1 MPIEEMLRFNSQKVE
16 KALEG
21 FLPRRDCLQADL
33 IEAMRYSL
41 LGGGKR
47 IRPALALEF
56 CKVCGGREEDVM
68 PFACAV
74 EMVHSYSLIHDDLPC
89 MDDDDM
95 RRGKPSTHK
104 QFGEALALLA
114 GDALLSLAF
123 ETLLKSP
130 AEPAR
135 VLLAAKELAAAS
147 GYLGMVGGQVIDL
160 DSEDKQIDYETLK
173 AMHAAKTGAMIL
185 AAARMGCYACGAKEE
200 SLAACT
206 AYAKNIGM
214 AFQVTDDI
222 LDVVSDAATLGKSTG
237 KDSRDKKSTYVTLY
251 GLEEAKRMAGAF
263 TKEAVDAL
271 APFGERADSLRELA
285 FYLAGRKN

>member
-1 MPIEEMLRFNSQKVE
+1 MSIEEMLRCNSQKVE
-16 KALEG
+16 KALED
-21 FLPRRDCLQADL
+21 FLPMRSCRQADL

-56 CKVCGGREEDVM
+56 CRVCGGREEDVM

-104 QFGEALALLA
+104 KYGEALALLA

-130 AEPAR
+130 AQPQR
-135 VLLAAKELAAAS
+135 VLAAAKELADAS

-160 DSEDKQIDYETLK
+160 DSEGKRIDYDTLK
-173 AMHAAKTGAMIL
+173 AMDEAKTGAMIL
-185 AAARMGCYACGAKEE
+185 AAARMGCYAAGADEKAVQ
-200 SLAACT
+200 AAA
-206 AYAKNIGM
+206 AYAANVGM

-222 LDVVSDAATLGKSTG
+222 LDVTSDEATLGKSTG
-237 KDSRDKKSTYVTLY
+237 KDSRDNKSTYVTLY
-251 GLEEAKRMAGAF
+251 GLEKAKEMADAF
-263 TKEAVDAL
+263 TRQAVDAL
-271 APFGERADSLRELA
+271 GCFGEKADTLKELA

>member
-1 MPIEEMLRFNSQKVE
+1 MSIEEMLRCNSQKVE
-16 KALEG
+16 KALED
-21 FLPRRDCLQADL
+21 FLPMRSCRQADL

-56 CKVCGGREEDVM
+56 CRVCGGREEDVM

-104 QFGEALALLA
+104 KYGEALALLA

-130 AEPAR
+130 AQPQR
-135 VLLAAKELAAAS
+135 VLAAAKELADAS

-160 DSEDKQIDYETLK
+160 DSEGKRIDYDTLK
-173 AMHAAKTGAMIL
+173 AMDEAKTGAMIL
-185 AAARMGCYACGAKEE
+185 AAARMGCYAAGADEKAVQ
-200 SLAACT
+200 AAA
-206 AYAKNIGM
+206 AYAVNVGM

-222 LDVVSDAATLGKSTG
+222 LDVTSDAATLGKSTG
-237 KDSRDKKSTYVTLY
+237 KDSRDNKSTYVTLY
-251 GLEEAKRMAGAF
+251 GLEKAKEMADAF
-263 TKEAVDAL
+263 TRQAVDAL
-271 APFGERADSLRELA
+271 GCFGEKADTLKELA

>member
-1 MPIEEMLRFNSQKVE
+1 MSIEEMLRCNSQKVE
-16 KALEG
+16 KALED
-21 FLPRRDCLQADL
+21 FLPMRSCRQADL

-56 CKVCGGREEDVM
+56 CRVCGGREEDVM

-104 QFGEALALLA
+104 KYGEALALLA

-130 AEPAR
+130 AQPQR
-135 VLLAAKELAAAS
+135 VLAAAKELADAS

-160 DSEDKQIDYETLK
+160 DSEGKRIDYDTLK
-173 AMHAAKTGAMIL
+173 AMDEAKTGAMIL
-185 AAARMGCYACGAKEE
+185 AAARMGCYAAGADEKAVQ
-200 SLAACT
+200 AAA
-206 AYAKNIGM
+206 AYAVNVGM

-222 LDVVSDAATLGKSTG
+222 LDVTSDEATLGKSTG
-237 KDSRDKKSTYVTLY
+237 KDSRDNKSTYVTLY
-251 GLEEAKRMAGAF
+251 GLEKAKEMADAF
-263 TKEAVDAL
+263 TRQAVDAL
-271 APFGERADSLRELA
+271 GCFGEKADTLKELA

>member
-1 MPIEEMLRFNSQKVE
+1 MSIEEMLRCNSQKVE

-21 FLPRRDCLQADL
+21 FLPMRSCRQADL

-56 CKVCGGREEDVM
+56 CRVCGGREDDVM

-130 AEPAR
+130 AQPQR
-135 VLLAAKELAAAS
+135 VLAAAKELADAS

-160 DSEDKQIDYETLK
+160 DSEGKRIDYDTLK
-173 AMHAAKTGAMIL
+173 AMDEAKTGAMIL
-185 AAARMGCYACGAKEE
+185 AAARMGCYAAGADEKAVQ
-200 SLAACT
+200 AAA
-206 AYAKNIGM
+206 AYAANVGM

-222 LDVVSDAATLGKSTG
+222 LDVTSDEATLGKSTG
-237 KDSRDKKSTYVTLY
+237 KDSRDNKSTYVTLY
-251 GLEEAKRMAGAF
+251 GLEKAKEMADAF
-263 TKEAVDAL
+263 TRQAVDAL
-271 APFGERADSLRELA
+271 GCFGEKADTLKELA